1 MFSHALLSSILE
13 KTFDVK
19 MIFTYDDSK
28 KLFYSDFSSF
38 DCIAEKYHIPLQKV
52 NNIND
57 VKNIELIKKIQPDL
71 ILVLGWSQLLK
82 KEILSIPNIA
92 VIGSHPTELPK
103 YRGRAPI
110 PWSIIKELKESALT
124 FFYIHEGI
132 DDGDILDQEKFLI
145 TENDD
150 SNSLYHKIIEIGKK
164 MIVNNLLKFENNVA
178 PRTKQNQLDFI
189 ENWKKRTPEDGYI
202 DWSESSK
209 NIHKLIRASTFP
221 YPGAFTYFKQ
231 SKIIIWK
238 SHIIENN
245 NSPGIISNVDSNGV
259 LIGTGDGSIFIT
271 SISVNDEKEI
281 NPSSFF
287 SNDDIG
293 NLLDE

>member
-1 MFSHALLSSILE
+1 
-13 KTFDVK
+13 
-19 MIFTYDDSK
+19 
-28 KLFYSDFSSF
+28 
-38 DCIAEKYHIPLQKV
+38 
-52 NNIND
+52 
-57 VKNIELIKKIQPDL
+57 
-71 ILVLGWSQLLK
+71 
-82 KEILSIPNIA
+82 
-92 VIGSHPTELPK
+92 
-103 YRGRAPI
+103 
-110 PWSIIKELKESALT
+110 
-124 FFYIHEGI
+124 
-132 DDGDILDQEKFLI
+132 
-145 TENDD
+145 
-150 SNSLYHKIIEIGKK
+150 